1 MNGEV
6 IFCICVLYF
15 LIGVVSGLIM
25 ASKDYATDREVI
37 SGFIFW
43 PIYLVGFV
51 LKIVIY
57 IFSLLFDTVVKI
69 FKDVFKL

>member
-1 MNGEV
+1 
-6 IFCICVLYF
+6 
-15 LIGVVSGLIM
+15 M
-25 ASKDYATDREVI
+25 ASKDCTTDKDVI

-43 PIYLVGFV
+43 PIYLVGFI
-51 LKIVIY
+51 LKIVVY